1 MNNATDTMIG
11 SFFSEEAER
20 IKKRSW
26 TSLWIGFAVAVPC
39 IFMMMAGFFSLLVSI
54 KVGALIMFLS
64 TIGFLVGVAFIL
76 RFALLRMKV
85 ANYVGS
91 QVRKTQNKP

>member
-26 TSLWIGFAVAVPC
+26 TSLWIAFAIAIPC
-39 IFMMMAGFFSLLVSI
+39 MFMMMAGFFAMIISV

-64 TIGFLVGVAFIL
+64 IIGFFVGVAFML
-76 RFALLRMKV
+76 RFVLLRLKLT
-85 ANYVGS
+85 NYVGS
-91 QVRKTQNKP
+91 QIRKTQNQP